1 MLNAFPEGL
10 ASYEAKLCMS
20 SSPLF
25 FLALFPSF
33 RHERGLASHDAKLFP
48 EGLFFLQKLPN
59 ENRKSYR
66 LCIVFAQKK
75 EPHVRLDDLRGCI
88 PDAIAI
94 SSKVQILLFESALW
108 AYC

>member
-1 MLNAFPEGL
+1 
-10 ASYEAKLCMS
+10 MS

-25 FLALFPSF
+25 FIALLPSF

-48 EGLFFLQKLPN
+48 EGPFFAKVTEWKSKKLPN

-66 LCIVFAQKK
+66 LCIVFARKE
-75 EPHVRLDDLRGCI
+75 EPHVRLDNPRGCV
-88 PDAIAI
+88 PDAVVI